1 MARYFCGIDWSE
13 GLNDVA
19 VVDRAGEVV
28 AAARIEESPEGVKE
42 LLQLLRGLSRS
53 HRHSRKQVP
62 IAIETSRGL
71 LVGALRAS
79 GQQVVALNPSVVARY
94 RGRLNPTKKKSDR
107 TDAALLANILRTDGA
122 LHRALFTNSD
132 AAAAVTVLARAQLRA
147 VRTRDYHRAQL
158 RSHLRDYFPA
168 ALEAWSGLPHG
179 LVRAEARAVLA
190 LGPTP
195 EQAAALSKRKI
206 ADTLEA
212 AGRFRLVDD
221 HAERLRAIFRENRL
235 RQPARIEEA
244 MGRQTLAALALL
256 DQACRSVDDLTEQ
269 TTAAFLAH
277 PHAEIY
283 RSFPGCGPVIGARLL
298 GEIGDDPARF
308 ATAKGLRAYAGAA
321 PLTWA
326 SGSSRSVTHRRVA
339 NQNLK
344 AVGYV
349 WAFTTLT
356 RSPGCR
362 AHYDRRR
369 DAGDPYRSALR
380 NLYGRLLSALHYCLR
395 TGEPYRE
402 RKAFP
407 SALQEGADR

>member
-28 AAARIEESPEGVKE
+28 AAARVEESPAGVKE
-42 LLQLLRGLSRS
+42 LLQLLRGLNRS

-62 IAIETSRGL
+62 IAIETNRGL

-79 GQQVVALNPSVVARY
+79 GQEVVAITPSVVARY
-94 RGRLNPTKKKSDR
+94 RGRLNPTRKKSDR

-122 LHRALFTNSD
+122 LHRGLFTNSD
-132 AAAAVTVLARAQLRA
+132 GAAAVTVLARAQLRA
-147 VRTRDYHRAQL
+147 VRTRDYHRNQL
-158 RSHLRDYFPA
+158 RSHLREYFPA

-195 EQAAALSKRKI
+195 AQAAALSKWKI
-206 ADTLEA
+206 ADALEA

-221 HAERLRAIFRENRL
+221 HAERLRAVFRENRL
-235 RQPARIEEA
+235 RQPTQVEEA
-244 MGRQTLAALALL
+244 MGLQTLAALALL

-269 TTAAFLAH
+269 TTTAFLAH

-298 GEIGDDPARF
+298 GEIGDDPDRF

-326 SGSSRSVTHRRVA
+326 SGSSSSVTYRRIA

-349 WAFTTLT
+349 WAFTTLR

-369 DAGDPYRSALR
+369 DAGDAYRAALR
-380 NLYGRLLSALHYCLR
+380 NLFGRLLSALHYCLR
-395 TGEPYRE
+395 TGEHYQE
-402 RKAFP
+402 EKAFP
-407 SALQEGADR
+407 LARGKEADG